1 MTHTPPV
8 PPGNQSPFPIQ
19 EPPHTPT
26 TPEAPSAKQESGK
39 PDSAKPAAAK
49 AAGSDEWAA
58 PAKRRWSLG
67 KIAGATAGIGAIAIG
82 VAAVLFPRDS
92 APEPKKKKRKN

>member
-26 TPEAPSAKQESGK
+26 ASAT
-39 PDSAKPAAAK
+39 
-49 AAGSDEWAA
+49 AGSATSSSKASTPTPNSSSSKGDEWAE
-58 PAKRRWSLG
+58 PGKRRWSLG
-67 KIAGATAGIGAIAIG
+67 KIIGATAGVGAIAIG
-82 VAAVLFPRDS
+82 VAAVLFPRDT
-92 APEPKKKKRKN
+92 APEPKKKKQKN